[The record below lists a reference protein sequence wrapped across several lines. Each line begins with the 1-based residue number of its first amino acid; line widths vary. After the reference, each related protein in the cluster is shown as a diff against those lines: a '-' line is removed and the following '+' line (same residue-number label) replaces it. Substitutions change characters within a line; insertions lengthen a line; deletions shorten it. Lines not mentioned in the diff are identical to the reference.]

1 MRKRESNEE
10 TSRKRG
16 DEGCT
21 SAQWSHTAM
30 GPYPLSK
37 LKAPGLSAR
46 KWMKLLMMMLHGL
59 VEGSYKS
66 HPMTMCSQV

>member
-37 LKAPGLSAR
+37 LKAPGLSVR
-46 KWMKLLMMMLHGL
+46 KWMKLLMMMLHGH
-59 VEGSYKS
+59 VEG
-66 HPMTMCSQV
+66 HACHIP